1 MKNRILA
8 SALALVLVTGMAVSA
23 SAIGST
29 DVSIAKVYNMPVID
43 GKYDPAEG
51 WGEPVEVINAGN
63 INDYLSDAA
72 YAGDATLL
80 PESVT
85 SYLRWDEEHL
95 YFCSVVV
102 DSIHYNDNV
111 PEDPGSA
118 WAGDALQYDIKSM
131 ADEDTA
137 NRNRFFYGLS
147 NDGKLCANMDKV
159 ETGATAEGG
168 TNFAW
173 DACVVTRDEAT
184 KTTTYE
190 TIFDLTQLMP
200 DGSVIEGDQFYV
212 RQIVLCTKDA
222 ATEDV
227 VDVNAPGVDAGDYLY
242 WKVTLAGVPEAEL
255 VVEEP
260 ETEAEVVEE
269 VAAPQTF
276 DAGVIAAV
284 AAVVSLAG
292 FAVSKKH

>member
-8 SALALVLVTGMAVSA
+8 SVLAVVFAVTGMAVSA
-23 SAIGST
+23 SAIGFKDAT
-29 DVSIAKVYNMPVID
+29 IAKVYNMPVID

-51 WGEPVEVINAGN
+51 WGEPLAVIGASNM
-63 INDYLSDAA
+63 NDYLSDAA

-85 SYLRWDEEHL
+85 TYMRWDEEHL

-102 DSIHYNDNV
+102 DPIHYNDNV

-118 WAGDALQYDIKSM
+118 WAGDALQYDIKSL

-147 NDGKLCANMDKV
+147 NDGKICANFDMA
-159 ETGATAEGG
+159 EAGATAEVG

-173 DACVVTRDEAT
+173 TANVITRDEAT

-190 TIFDLTQLMP
+190 TVFDLTQLMP

-227 VDVNAPGVDAGDYLY
+227 VDVNAAGINAGDYLY
-242 WKVTLAGVPEAEL
+242 WKLSLAGVPESEL

-260 ETEAEVVEE
+260 ETEAEVVED
-269 VAAPQTF
+269 VAAAPATF
-276 DAGVIAAV
+276 DAAIV
-284 AAVVSLAG
+284 AAVVAVVSAAG
-292 FAVSKKH
+292 YAISK